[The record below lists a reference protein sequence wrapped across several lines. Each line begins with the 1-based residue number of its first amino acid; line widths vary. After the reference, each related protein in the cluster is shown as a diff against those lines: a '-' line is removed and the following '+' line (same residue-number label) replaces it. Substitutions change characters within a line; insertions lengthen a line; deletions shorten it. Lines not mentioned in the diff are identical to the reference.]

1 MRELAA
7 KSIFLITALSAQT
20 FVLWS
25 QEDCSS
31 AYPELKVILELML
44 QISSG
49 SRQWIKLIQSDDFE
63 VQ

>member
-25 QEDCSS
+25 QEDMSYSS
-31 AYPELKVILELML
+31 DFASFVVLGND
-44 QISSG
+44 SG
-49 SRQWIKLIQSDDFE
+49 FLIGCFFPICKMGVMTSL
-63 VQ
+63 